1 MASKFDPAA
10 HAAAMRAGGYWID
23 TSFDQYLTRTLA
35 ENPDGPA
42 IVADRD
48 GKRTRLT
55 WRELDDMVARAAA
68 SLKAMGIGPGDIVAM
83 QLPNWWQFAVCFLA
97 IQRVGAVANPLIPIF
112 REHELTYMLG
122 FAGAKVFISPKTFRG
137 FDHESMARALKD
149 SIPSIE
155 HLIIVDGDGP
165 DSMDNVLLG
174 GEKRLAAAP
183 SGFHEGHHPDNFA
196 LMTYTSGTTGSPKGV
211 MHSTNT
217 AVTGVNAFIARF
229 GLRPDDVILAC
240 SPLGHLT
247 GLIAGLLI
255 GIRNGSTVVLQD
267 IWDRNYGVRLM
278 AEEGVTFMAGSTP
291 FLADICEAVAAG
303 GPKPGLR
310 LFLCAGAPIPSAL
323 VERAAEELGLT
334 VCSVWGM
341 TESIASTITEP
352 ERAAEKS
359 PRTDGRAVDGME
371 VKVVDDQGNTMPLG
385 KTGNLLVRG
394 SQMLLGYYKRDDIEL
409 FDDEG
414 WFQTGDL
421 AYMDEEGYIRIDGRT
436 KDMIIRGGENVPVSD
451 IENLLYKHPAIMDC
465 ALVGFPDARLGE
477 RGCVFVTLRRGQT
490 LDLREI
496 QRYLA
501 ECKVAKQ
508 YWPER
513 LEIVEGDLPRTPT
526 GKIQKFALR
535 DQAKAFAA

>member
-10 HAAAMRAGGYWID
+10 HAVAMRAGGYWID
-23 TSFDQYLTRTLA
+23 TSFDQYLMQTLA
-35 ENPDGPA
+35 TNPDGIA

-48 GKRTRLT
+48 GKRTRIT
-55 WRELDDMVARAAA
+55 WRELEDMVARAAA
-68 SLKAMGIGPGDIVAM
+68 ALKRMGIGPGDIVAM

-97 IQRVGAVANPLIPIF
+97 SQRVGAVANPLIPIF

-137 FDHESMARALKD
+137 FDHESMARGLKEQL
-149 SIPSIE
+149 PTIE
-155 HLIIVDGDGP
+155 QLIIVDGDGA
-165 DSMDNVLLG
+165 DSMDNALLG
-174 GEKRLAAAP
+174 GSERLAAAP
-183 SGFHEGHHPDNFA
+183 SGFHTGILPDNFA

-217 AVTGVNAFIARF
+217 AVTGVNAFISRF
-229 GLRPDDVILAC
+229 GLRPDDIILAC

-323 VERAAEELGLT
+323 VERAAKELGLT

-359 PRTDGRAVDGME
+359 SRTDGRAVDGME
-371 VKVVDDQGNTMPLG
+371 VKVVDDEGRTMPFG

-394 SQMLLGYYKRDDIEL
+394 SQMLLGYYRRDDIEL
-409 FDDEG
+409 FDDDG

-451 IENLLYKHPAIMDC
+451 IENLLYKHPAIVDC
-465 ALVGFPDARLGE
+465 ALVGIPDARLGE
-477 RGCVFVTLRRGQT
+477 RGCVFVTLRHGQT
-490 LDLREI
+490 LELPEI

-513 LEIVEGDLPRTPT
+513 LEVVEGDLPRTPT

-535 DQAKAFAA
+535 EQAKAFAA